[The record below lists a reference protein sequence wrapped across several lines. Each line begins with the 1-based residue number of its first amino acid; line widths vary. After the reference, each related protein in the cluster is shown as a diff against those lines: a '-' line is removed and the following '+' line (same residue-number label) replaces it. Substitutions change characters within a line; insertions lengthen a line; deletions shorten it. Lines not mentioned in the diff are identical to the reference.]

1 MLKQDASTL
10 RDSIIKVQ
18 RKIRDRERA
27 ISSGEKPLYDV
38 TTQMYPNIADQL
50 KSEIHHEMG
59 HYVDRQLGR
68 ISEKLRVKP
77 ASIYGKSAENENFAE
92 WHAIY
97 RMQGK
102 REFRPKCWKHSG
114 NMTKQMESKRNGY
127 TGD

>member
-102 REFRPKCWKHSG
+102 KGVPTEMLEAFRKYDETDGK
-114 NMTKQMESKRNGY
+114 
-127 TGD
+127 